1 MNKASPLDTMCS
13 NKRPSLFPYWHL
25 IVLSTLI
32 KTLLY
37 TEFLIKYYGYSFD
50 YLITITNQFTINT
63 HTQCT
68 ITVCS
73 LPDTDLQNPA
83 KQLTPTPPLDNS
95 DRSLVI
101 PVEKY

>member
-1 MNKASPLDTMCS
+1 MTEPSHDVICDYTINGENWEDGGSAAMNKASPLDTMCS

-63 HTQCT
+63 HT
-68 ITVCS
+68 
-73 LPDTDLQNPA
+73 
-83 KQLTPTPPLDNS
+83 
-95 DRSLVI
+95 
-101 PVEKY
+101 